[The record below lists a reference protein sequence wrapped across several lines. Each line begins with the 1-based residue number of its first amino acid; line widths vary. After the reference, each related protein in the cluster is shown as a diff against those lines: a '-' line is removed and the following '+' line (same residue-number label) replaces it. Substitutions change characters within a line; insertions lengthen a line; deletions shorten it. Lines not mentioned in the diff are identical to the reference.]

1 MTPPKGKGRSGG
13 DPAPAPADLTYE
25 QAMTEAESLIDRIE
39 SGDLG
44 LEQSLAAYERGRT
57 LLDRCDEIL
66 NRVEQR
72 VTELTP
78 ARPANAQDH
87 DGDTDDAEPQD
98 TDD

>member
-1 MTPPKGKGRSGG
+1 MTPPKGKGRSG
-13 DPAPAPADLTYE
+13 DKPPPPADLTYE
-25 QAMTEAESLIDRIE
+25 QAMAEAESLIDSIE

-44 LEQSLAAYERGRT
+44 LEQSLAAYERGRA

-66 NRVEQR
+66 KRVEQR

-78 ARPANAQDH
+78 TRATSDH

>member
-1 MTPPKGKGRSGG
+1 MTPPKGTGRTKGTEPS
-13 DPAPAPADLTYE
+13 APADLTYE

-44 LEQSLAAYERGRT
+44 LEQSLAAYERGRA

-66 NRVEQR
+66 KRVEQR

-78 ARPANAQDH
+78 ARASEAKDH